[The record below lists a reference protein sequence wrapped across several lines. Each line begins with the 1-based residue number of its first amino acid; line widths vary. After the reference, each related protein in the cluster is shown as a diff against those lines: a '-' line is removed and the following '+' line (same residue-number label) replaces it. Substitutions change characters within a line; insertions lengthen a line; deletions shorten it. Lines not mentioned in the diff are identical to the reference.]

1 MTKKIKTVVFSLLI
15 FLACSIYA
23 IAAPVPD
30 TGQTTSY
37 TDTFGEDSD
46 YLINPP
52 SYTKLDA
59 DGNDLPDTA
68 TSWTM
73 VRDNVTGLIWEV
85 KTDDGSVHDKD
96 NTYTWYDSNPDTNGG
111 DAGTPGNGTD
121 TEDFINALNSSN
133 YGGHSDWRLP
143 TMEEL
148 LSIIDYGIYN
158 PAINGSYFPNRM
170 SSRYWSSTTLV
181 DSSNRARY
189 VNFIYGY
196 GSAYGIDNY
205 SDKSY
210 SHYIRAVRGGQTGSF
225 DNLVGN
231 GDGTVTDTAT
241 GLMWQQDTEGL
252 MNWEASLGYCEN
264 LSLAGFSDWRLPTAK
279 ELASILDLSKRNP
292 AIDTDY
298 FPNTVSFP
306 YWSSTT
312 RANTYVGAWIVG
324 FGDGGVYDLKKS
336 DSYYVRAVRAGQSGS
351 IDLDNGLVAHYPFN
365 GNANDASGN
374 GNDGVVFGATLS
386 EDRFGNANSAYSFDG
401 TNQLIRI
408 EPSSSLESF
417 KEITLSAWFKTR
429 SCDAEVNGIVTR
441 WNQDHTFGD
450 YYGLFY
456 DCRNDSTYVI
466 GSSHEYYNQQTNP
479 PIKSEVQ
486 INSWTHVTYS
496 ISPMLGKE
504 RLYINGQLIV
514 EKSRTESI
522 RNCDLPIIIGADIKT
537 YQMDDYSRFYDGV
550 IDDVRIYNRALSEP
564 EIKALFSESDTST
577 TTTTTTT
584 TTTIPPTTTTTL
596 PPTTTTTIPSDPYSE
611 QHYSSLQIYLAEGS
625 PEKEYYDVDEIIN
638 LYVNYKNSDGTN
650 INLDDMAAF
659 GVAVDW
665 ITNNPI
671 IATVLDGQV
680 EFKDNGK
687 VKVIASSGGMTSNYD
702 FMVGEAGGATK
713 DYGNLIILAGG
724 DQNDSKDKIKNA
736 IQYLANR
743 MYSIFKARGF
753 TDEDIYYINHIDTQD
768 LDGDGV
774 ADGIVDQTEKTV
786 ETFQNAIK
794 WAEAQANDGPLYLY
808 VVNHGEKNATF
819 LIDSGQILTGS
830 QFDAFLDNFEDN
842 TNRVSIV
849 MLEACYSGSFIDPL
863 ADTDR
868 VVFSSSA
875 ADKYSFLSDAG
886 DVSFSQ
892 FLSTYLLSG
901 YDWEESF
908 DLAANDLTVIGA
920 PYAGMNPQKA
930 IGSQVVPGK
939 VFGDFS
945 MASFLP
951 KVETYTPG
959 ETVGAN
965 MEQTFSVELDMLDIG
980 GVTVWATVTP
990 PNYQPPT
997 VTGEY
1002 STPALGLDSFTL
1014 ANVESSKTFI
1024 GSYTFPC
1031 NGTYQVTYYVKDSSG
1046 NVISIAPQAFVA
1058 AGGGECDFITSIST
1072 AWNLISLPVIP
1083 DDPSVA
1089 AIFADMKEN
1098 VTSAWKWH
1106 NGKWAVYLPGDEDG
1120 GAAYASSK
1128 GFGQLT
1134 EIGCGEGFW
1143 VNSSINQNLSV
1154 SGSQPADTSCS
1165 LTEGWNLIGLK
1176 SDEAK
1181 SIADFVSGNEPKIA
1195 SVWKWESG
1203 SWAVYLP
1210 GEDDGGAAYAQSKG
1224 FTLLEKIN
1232 PGEGFWVNVD
1242 N

>member
-1 MTKKIKTVVFSLLI
+1 VNGLPELNNEFYKSQLLHFFFRDQHNNVFEVYTDASLDLNTWNHV
-15 FLACSIYA
+15 ACSYDFATRNLRIY
-23 IAAPVPD
+23 
-30 TGQTTSY
+30 
-37 TDTFGEDSD
+37 
-46 YLINPP
+46 
-52 SYTKLDA
+52 
-59 DGNDLPDTA
+59 
-68 TSWTM
+68 
-73 VRDNVTGLIWEV
+73 
-85 KTDDGSVHDKD
+85 
-96 NTYTWYDSNPDTNGG
+96 
-111 DAGTPGNGTD
+111 
-121 TEDFINALNSSN
+121 
-133 YGGHSDWRLP
+133 
-143 TMEEL
+143 
-148 LSIIDYGIYN
+148 
-158 PAINGSYFPNRM
+158 
-170 SSRYWSSTTLV
+170 
-181 DSSNRARY
+181 
-189 VNFIYGY
+189 
-196 GSAYGIDNY
+196 
-205 SDKSY
+205 
-210 SHYIRAVRGGQTGSF
+210 
-225 DNLVGN
+225 
-231 GDGTVTDTAT
+231 
-241 GLMWQQDTEGL
+241 
-252 MNWEASLGYCEN
+252 
-264 LSLAGFSDWRLPTAK
+264 
-279 ELASILDLSKRNP
+279 
-292 AIDTDY
+292 
-298 FPNTVSFP
+298 
-306 YWSSTT
+306 
-312 RANTYVGAWIVG
+312 
-324 FGDGGVYDLKKS
+324 
-336 DSYYVRAVRAGQSGS
+336 
-351 IDLDNGLVAHYPFN
+351 FN
-365 GNANDASGN
+365 GNIVYNQNSTIPIDRLPDSSLSI
-374 GNDGVVFGATLS
+374 GARID
-386 EDRFGNANSAYSFDG
+386 EKEPEFFDG
-401 TNQLIRI
+401 L
-408 EPSSSLESF
+408 
-417 KEITLSAWFKTR
+417 
-429 SCDAEVNGIVTR
+429 
-441 WNQDHTFGD
+441 
-450 YYGLFY
+450 
-456 DCRNDSTYVI
+456 
-466 GSSHEYYNQQTNP
+466 
-479 PIKSEVQ
+479 
-486 INSWTHVTYS
+486 
-496 ISPMLGKE
+496 
-504 RLYINGQLIV
+504 
-514 EKSRTESI
+514 
-522 RNCDLPIIIGADIKT
+522 
-537 YQMDDYSRFYDGV
+537 
-550 IDDVRIYNRALSEP
+550 IDDLRFYNRALSES
-564 EIKALFSESDTST
+564 EIQALFSESDT

-584 TTTIPPTTTTTL
+584 TTTIVSIPTTTTTTTTTTTVPTTTTTTTIV
-596 PPTTTTTIPSDPYSE
+596 PPTTTTTIPSDPYSN
-611 QHYSSLQIYLAEGS
+611 QPYSSLEIYLAEGS
-625 PEKEYYDVDEIIN
+625 PEKEYYDVDEMIL
-638 LYVNYKNSDGTN
+638 LYVNYKNSKGEN
-650 INLDDMAAF
+650 VNLSLLEF
-659 GVAVDW
+659 LEIDW
-665 ITNNPI
+665 TTNNPI

-680 EFKDNGK
+680 EFNDNGK
-687 VKVIASSGGMTSNYD
+687 VKVIASSGGMTSHYD
-702 FMVGEAGGATK
+702 FMVGEAGGTTK

-819 LIDSGQILTGS
+819 LIDSGQILTGA

-875 ADKYSFLSDAG
+875 ADKYTYLSDAG

-892 FLSTYLLSG
+892 FLSTHLLSG

-959 ETVGAN
+959 ETVDAN
-965 MEQTFSVELDMLDIG
+965 IEQTFSVELDMLDIG

-990 PNYQPPT
+990 PNYQPPA

-1002 STPALGLDSFTL
+1002 TTPALGLDSFAL
-1014 ANVESSKTFI
+1014 ANVESSKTFT

-1046 NVISIAPQAFVA
+1046 NVVSIAPQAFVA
-1058 AGGGECDFITSIST
+1058 AGGSECDFITSISP

-1098 VTSAWKWH
+1098 VTSAWKWVD
-1106 NGKWAVYLPGDEDG
+1106 GKWAVYLPGDEDG

-1154 SGSQPADTSCS
+1154 SGSQLADTSCS

-1181 SIADFVSGNEPKIA
+1181 SIADFVSGNETNIA
-1195 SVWKWESG
+1195 SIWKWEG
-1203 SWAVYLP
+1203 SNWAVYLP
-1210 GEDDGGAAYAQSKG
+1210 AENDGGTAYAQSKG
-1224 FTLLEKIN
+1224 FTLLENIE
-1232 PGEGFWVNVD
+1232 PGEGFWVNASQQITLD
-1242 N
+1242 